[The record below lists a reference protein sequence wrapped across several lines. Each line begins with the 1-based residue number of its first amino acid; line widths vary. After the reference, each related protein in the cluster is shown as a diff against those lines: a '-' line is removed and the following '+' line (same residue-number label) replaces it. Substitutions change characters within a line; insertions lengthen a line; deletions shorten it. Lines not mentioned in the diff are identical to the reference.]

1 MPADKQTILHT
12 ERLLDQ
18 LIKVVASLEVVA
30 DLHGREAI
38 SPICKSLLT
47 EAIRLLELARRV
59 S

>member
-1 MPADKQTILHT
+1 MPADKQTPLHP
-12 ERLLDQ
+12 ERLLDR

-38 SPICKSLLT
+38 SPISKSLLT
-47 EAIRLLELARRV
+47 EAITLLELARRV

>member
-18 LIKVVASLEVVA
+18 LVKVVSSLEVVA

-38 SPICKSLLT
+38 RPISKSILT
-47 EAIRLLELARRV
+47 EAITLLELARRV